1 MKRALTL
8 AAALLMVV
16 AVTTSASA
24 EMVNAG
30 LIEMEKADFERLQ
43 GLVSGSQSFESKTPA
58 AEKQAEVDTGLVKMS
73 AADLAVI
80 QDYVAG
86 RTEFKPNAGKVSG
99 EKMVTIGLVE
109 IAESDLVEMDQI
121 FRQGHEQRLAHLHT
135 VLHN

>member
-8 AAALLMVV
+8 ATALMIIV

-24 EMVNAG
+24 EMVNTG
-30 LIEMEKADFERLQ
+30 VVEMEKADFERLQ

-58 AEKQAEVDTGLVKMS
+58 VEKQAEVDTGLVKMS

-99 EKMVTIGLVE
+99 EKMVNIGLVE
-109 IAESDLVEMDQI
+109 IAESDLLAIEQM
-121 FRQGHEQRLAHLHT
+121 FRQGHEQRLAHLHS